1 VNREFPLRTTYL
13 TKASPISSQHDIHAK
28 AQPCNHR
35 PDRLYKREFP
45 HLNVLHTLV
54 ALRLLILLYDV
65 AWTSGGIAGL
75 VGKVELAF
83 RFSPLLGTCISKL
96 IGES

>member
-1 VNREFPLRTTYL
+1 MNGEFQLSATSS

-28 AQPCNHR
+28 AWPCNHG
-35 PDRLYKREFP
+35 PGRLYKCEFP
-45 HLNVLHTLV
+45 HLNVLHILV
-54 ALRLLILLYDV
+54 ALRLLNLLYDV

-83 RFSPLLGTCISKL
+83 RFSPLLGTCTSKL
-96 IGES
+96 ISES

>member
-1 VNREFPLRTTYL
+1 MLRTRQKPL
-13 TKASPISSQHDIHAK
+13 PSLPDDIPCKAR
-28 AQPCNHR
+28 PCNHE
-35 PDRLYKREFP
+35 PDRLYKRKFP
-45 HLNVLHTLV
+45 LRVLF
-54 ALRLLILLYDV
+54 ALRPFMPRYNV

-83 RFSPLLGTCISKL
+83 RFSPLLGTFASKI